1 VISAE
6 DVRRLLESDRPD
18 AALMII
24 GGRPV
29 IASEEGP
36 EGGLS
41 VISRAD
47 LLSRAGDRVHSPEG
61 LAEVAAELDVAVREL
76 GG

>member
-1 VISAE
+1 MISVE

-18 AALMII
+18 ATLMII

-29 IASEEGP
+29 IAGEGGA

-41 VISRAD
+41 VISRAE
-47 LLSRAGDRVHSPEG
+47 LLSQAGDRVHSPEG
-61 LAEVAAELDVAVREL
+61 LEEVAAELDVAVEQL